1 MFCMLLESNGW
12 VSVPLFLLTIQFRGI
27 NQNLVVTVLLISI
40 EIEFLPCF
48 LDHALNPCEALI
60 TMQVID

>member
-12 VSVPLFLLTIQFRGI
+12 VSVPLFLLTIQFREI
-27 NQNLVVTVLLISI
+27 NPNLVVTVLLISI
-40 EIEFLPCF
+40 EIESLPCF
-48 LDHALNPCEALI
+48 LKHALNPCEALI